1 MSSEIL
7 QCRWLVLAQFRGEGS
22 RKPRRTGTS
31 HLVENTGKKF
41 FFLSFNDWTL
51 WRHCSGFGV
60 HRVASAPADYTPRSS
75 RTRREFI
82 SRLLVSSS
90 HRPGHRPDVHRRW
103 RSSRGRRWSKQERVW
118 RIRSNPLRT
127 DQGLQFDVVGT
138 SYGFLCVS
146 ATSFRRTEES
156 DTVFSRNQ
164 RLLPTTVVWVIL
176 G

>member
-22 RKPRRTGTS
+22 RKPRTS

-41 FFLSFNDWTL
+41 FFLSFNDWTF

-60 HRVASAPADYTPRSS
+60 HRVASAAADYTPRSS

-90 HRPGHRPDVHRRW
+90 HRSGHRPDVHRRG
-103 RSSRGRRWSKQERVW
+103 SSSDDFNGDSADSASCQRHLTRWFRHHAHTASEAYPNY
-118 RIRSNPLRT
+118 IRSRPFMLSWVHLLSNTWLIM
-127 DQGLQFDVVGT
+127 
-138 SYGFLCVS
+138 S
-146 ATSFRRTEES
+146 A
-156 DTVFSRNQ
+156 Q
-164 RLLPTTVVWVIL
+164 
-176 G
+176 